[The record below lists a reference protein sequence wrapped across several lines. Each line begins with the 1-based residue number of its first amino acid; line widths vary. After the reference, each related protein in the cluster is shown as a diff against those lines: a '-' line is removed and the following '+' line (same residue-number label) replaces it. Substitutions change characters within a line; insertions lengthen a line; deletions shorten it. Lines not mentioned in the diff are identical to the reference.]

1 MDGFTIILSPA
12 LTQIRLL
19 ATHGADELVRA
30 CLPPRSHVQ
39 HRGALPTLLE
49 GLALIFDARP
59 HVVLSAG
66 AEEARWC
73 LGLTDWEGVP
83 LSSLYYDVQVVAGR
97 ARRPRGRRLCGV
109 GDFADLHRLRL
120 VAGAGGG

>member
-1 MDGFTIILSPA
+1 MEEFTVVLSPS

-19 ATHGADELVRA
+19 ATHGTNELVRA
-30 CLPPRSHVQ
+30 CLPPRSQVQ
-39 HRGALPTLLE
+39 HRGAIPTLLE

-73 LGLTDWEGVP
+73 LGLTDWDGVP
-83 LSSLYYDVQVVAGR
+83 LSTLYYDVQVVAGP
-97 ARRPRGRRLCGV
+97 ARRPRGRRLRGV
-109 GDFADLHRLRL
+109 GDFADLQRLRL
-120 VAGAGGG
+120 VAGAGA